1 MRSVADILGH
11 DAGRARR
18 QTGKVETRSDLWAV
32 FRLMEMACCPCRG
45 DLGIENGNQA
55 DPLLLEEL
63 YIVPRKLWLF
73 QSFNRQGFAGSSSF
87 FPGQNLLEPKSPHLP
102 RSNSYGLGLRV

>member
-1 MRSVADILGH
+1 MGSILSHGNVLLSLS
-11 DAGRARR
+11 GRPWDRKR
-18 QTGKVETRSDLWAV
+18 
-32 FRLMEMACCPCRG
+32 
-45 DLGIENGNQA
+45 NQA

-73 QSFNRQGFAGSSSF
+73 QSFNRQGFAGSSFF